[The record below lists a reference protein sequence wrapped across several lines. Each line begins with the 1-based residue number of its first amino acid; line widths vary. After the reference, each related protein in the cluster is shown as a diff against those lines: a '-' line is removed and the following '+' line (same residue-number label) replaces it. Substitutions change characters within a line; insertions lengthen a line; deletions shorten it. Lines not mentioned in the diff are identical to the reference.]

1 MAASGTGE
9 RRQFPRTDA
18 RVLVSYGPV
27 SGFTSY
33 GVGYTRNVSEGG
45 TVLTT
50 CKPFDRG
57 TKLALTLRFPFAQR
71 ATELIAEVVSCRET
85 VRNLIYETRIRFLP
99 KAAEVA

>member
-1 MAASGTGE
+1 MAASSTGE
-9 RRQFPRTDA
+9 RRQFPRSDA

-27 SGFTSY
+27 SGFTSC

-45 TVLTT
+45 TVFTT
-50 CKPFDRG
+50 SRPFDLG
-57 TKLALTLRFPFAQR
+57 SKLALTLRFPFAHR
-71 ATELIAEVVSCRET
+71 ATEQIAEVVSCRET